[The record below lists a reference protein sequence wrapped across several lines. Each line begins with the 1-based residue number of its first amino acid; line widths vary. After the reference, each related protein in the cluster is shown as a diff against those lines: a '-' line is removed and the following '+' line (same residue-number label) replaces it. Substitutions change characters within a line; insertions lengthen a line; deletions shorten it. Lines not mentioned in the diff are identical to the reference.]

1 MVLRAA
7 ADVVAAAGCVVALSA
22 SFLVVSTDWV
32 LWVGLLCVGVELVCS
47 SGAAVTS
54 SAAVLVRRVV
64 GFVVASLPAVD
75 SWRMLDDVVGCG
87 ATDDCGAQS
96 EGVDGGLANSG
107 VVVVAAAAVVG
118 DGEAAVLAT
127 LLRTEGEVTAAG
139 GVAGAIVVG
148 VAVTAGVEVPTVS
161 SSVT

>member
-1 MVLRAA
+1 MAA

-47 SGAAVTS
+47 SGVAVTS
-54 SAAVLVRRVV
+54 STAVLVRRVV
-64 GFVVASLPAVD
+64 DSVVVSLPAVD
-75 SWRMLDDVVGCG
+75 SWRMLDGVVGCG

-96 EGVDGGLANSG
+96 EAVDGGLVNSG
-107 VVVVAAAAVVG
+107 VVVVAAAAAAVVG

-161 SSVT
+161 FSVT